1 MELRKF
7 LNEYEYDW
15 AAFPAQQKK
24 FPAQKL
30 KNKTIIVAGG
40 HHGFARCIVYT
51 LFAANDLHDL
61 NLHIILVGKDSGAI
75 TGYFPQLLKRPD
87 FKFFTVE
94 QLLAAAAQPP
104 QADYFIY
111 TGCCN
116 KRLDPTPEFFLS
128 EIGFMKNMLTLAH
141 KTGAERFV
149 LLSDY
154 RRYGVLERGVLAS
167 EYEDGTVD
175 FSKASAFDCELIQT
189 IESLCPIYA
198 KQFGFQYVILRTG
211 IALGAHTGFD
221 DSIITDLFKAVAKGE
236 EYRLISSK
244 NKYSFVYISDIL
256 NAVVYALTSLRENT
270 LFNVVGKKSTV
281 STGML
286 AAMLHDLYPNDTKV
300 SFDYSEKDPCYGA
313 AMNNQKIV
321 CCGCKPKISLE
332 DAIQL
337 LVESNRVR
345 DGIFVFGDSY
355 QGKLSVIQNILLGYL
370 LDIDRICRKYHIR
383 YFLAG
388 GTLLGAVRHHG
399 FIPWDDDA
407 DVMML
412 REDYDKFLTVAQ
424 SELPPNITLHT
435 TDTDPLNYC
444 IFTKLRIDNTMFATK
459 YTSKFLDMHNGLFFD
474 VLSHDNTANS
484 KLGRKIHLQLTL
496 LTRSLVFNKWHHRKI
511 DNGHKVQSFFANIL
525 KTVLPLSFCEK
536 LQFKCLKWFE
546 HKKDAKYL
554 YDGMGRNVYKGDF
567 PKEWLGETVYWDFEE
582 YRFPIPKEYDK
593 YLRYLYG
600 DYENMVIASDRKMS
614 HSIIIMD
621 LGEYAHFKRPLT
633 KEEKERLALIRR
645 KEQTQREAVKSEEEY
660 AQQEQENLFSVK
672 ELTSH
677 VLTEENLNVAAPAVP
692 DEEVDAK
699 FLDENKGCAG
709 QEKDTRTVQV
719 QKDEDEVFLDH
730 ALDVFTKAKQQEKGT
745 SAVVREKNQTE
756 N

>member
-24 FPAQKL
+24 FPGQKL
-30 KNKTIIVAGG
+30 KNKTVVVAGG

-51 LFAANDLHDL
+51 LFAANDLH
-61 NLHIILVGKDSGAI
+61 NLGMSIVLVGRDSGAI

-87 FKFFTVE
+87 FKFFTAE
-94 QLLAAAAQPP
+94 QLLAGNAQL
-104 QADYFIY
+104 QADYFVY

-116 KRLDPTPEFFLS
+116 KRLEPTPEFFLS
-128 EIGFMKNMLTLAH
+128 EIGYMKDMLTLAH
-141 KTGAERFV
+141 RTGAGRFV

-175 FSKASAFDCELIQT
+175 FSKASSFDCELVQT
-189 IESLCPIYA
+189 VESLCPIYA
-198 KQFGFQYVILRTG
+198 KQLGFSYVILRTG

-286 AAMLHDLYPNDTKV
+286 AATLHDLYPDDVKI
-300 SFDYSEKDPCYGA
+300 SLDYSEKDPCYGA

-321 CCGCKPKISLE
+321 CCGCKPKVSLE

-424 SELPPNITLHT
+424 SELPPNVTLHT

-525 KTVLPLSFCEK
+525 KTVLPLSLCEK

-567 PKEWLGETVYWDFEE
+567 PKEWLSETVYWDFEG

-600 DYENMVIASDRKMS
+600 DYENMVIASSRKMS

-633 KEEKERLALIRR
+633 KEEKERVALIKR
-645 KEQTQREAVKSEEEY
+645 KEEAARRQAALKLEEENTRQEQDVYHTGEAVAEKILQEKSME
-660 AQQEQENLFSVK
+660 K
-672 ELTSH
+672 P
-677 VLTEENLNVAAPAVP
+677 APDDSEKPQFP
-692 DEEVDAK
+692 DEKESA
-699 FLDENKGCAG
+699 AG
-709 QEKDTRTVQV
+709 EKIDMPQAAQP
-719 QKDEDEVFLDH
+719 QKDEDEAYLDH
-730 ALDVFTKAKQQEKGT
+730 ALDVFTKAKQQE
-745 SAVVREKNQTE
+745 AAQPANPQEKNE
-756 N
+756 GKI

>member
-1 MELRKF
+1 MELKNF
-7 LNEYEYDW
+7 LNEFEYDW

-24 FPAQKL
+24 FPVKELQ
-30 KNKTIIVAGG
+30 NKTVLVSGG
-40 HHGFARCIVYT
+40 HHGFARCLVYS
-51 LFAANDLHDL
+51 LFAANDLHGL
-61 NLHIILVGKDSGAI
+61 SMKIILVGRDSSAI

-87 FKFFTVE
+87 FQFFTFE
-94 QLLAAAAQPP
+94 QASGSGRLS
-104 QADYFIY
+104 ADYFIY

-116 KRLDPTPEFFLS
+116 KRLEHSPEFFIN
-128 EIGFMKNMLTLAH
+128 EIGYAKEMLSLARSVNA
-141 KTGAERFV
+141 KRFV

-175 FSKASAFDCELIQT
+175 FSRASAFECELVQT

-198 KQFGFQYVILRTG
+198 KQLGFSYVILRTG
-211 IALGAHTGFD
+211 IALGACTGFD

-236 EYRLISSK
+236 EYRLLSSK

-256 NAVVYALTSLRENT
+256 NAVFHAMAGLRENT

-286 AAMLHDLYPNDTKV
+286 IATLHDIYPENTKV
-300 SFDYSEKDPCYGA
+300 SLDYSEKDPCYGA

-332 DAIQL
+332 DALQL
-337 LVESNRVR
+337 LVESCRVR
-345 DGIFVFGDSY
+345 SSEFVFKDSY
-355 QGKLSVIQNILLGYL
+355 QGKLNIIQNILLGYL
-370 LDIDRICRKYHIR
+370 LDIDRICRKHNIR

-412 REDYDKFLTVAQ
+412 REDYDKFLKVAQ
-424 SELPPNITLHT
+424 PELPPNVTLHT
-435 TDTDPLNYC
+435 ADTDPLNYC

-484 KLGRKIHLQLTL
+484 RLGRKIHLQLTL

-511 DNGHKVQSFFANIL
+511 DNGHKLQSFAANIL
-525 KTVLPLSFCEK
+525 KAILPLSLCEK
-536 LQFKCLKWFE
+536 MQFKCLKWFE

-567 PKEWLGETVYWDFEE
+567 PKEWLSETVYWDFEG

-600 DYENMVIASDRKMS
+600 DYKNMVIASSRKTS

-621 LGEYAHFKRPLT
+621 LGEYAHFRRPQT
-633 KEEKERLALIRR
+633 KEQKAQLELLKTSSQKSLVASA
-645 KEQTQREAVKSEEEY
+645 KAKPVKDRG
-660 AQQEQENLFSVK
+660 
-672 ELTSH
+672 
-677 VLTEENLNVAAPAVP
+677 AA
-692 DEEVDAK
+692 
-699 FLDENKGCAG
+699 
-709 QEKDTRTVQV
+709 EKDTQQAEENPAESG
-719 QKDEDEVFLDH
+719 QKDTKPVGLHEKGVNDAVQAADMAMLKDEEEAYMDR
-730 ALDVFTKAKQQEKGT
+730 ALDILTKAAQKSAGT
-745 SAVVREKNQTE
+745 DESKLNSGEVLSEAP
-756 N
+756 